1 MPFLSVCSCVPSPYA
16 LLRKARGELR
26 NTQEHPRGTPVLV
39 LEVEEHNKTGILVG
53 GKVCVAMR
61 KVVIVT
67 GSRNWTDHWIVFG
80 ALRDESPHLVVH
92 GGCETGA
99 DSWADEWCRDWY
111 VDTVTLRAR
120 WRVDGKLDR
129 SAGPRRNL
137 RMLKAY
143 PGATVLAFPLD
154 GPGTRGCIK
163 LARELGML
171 VKVFGGDNR

>member
-39 LEVEEHNKTGILVG
+39 LEVEEHNKTGIPVG
-53 GKVCVAMR
+53 GKVSDDMR

-67 GSRNWTDHWIVFG
+67 GSRNWTDGRMVFD
-80 ALRDESPHLVVH
+80 ALTDEAPHLVVH
-92 GGCETGA
+92 GGCESGA
-99 DSWADEWCRDWY
+99 DDFAHMWCNSSY
-111 VDTVTLRAR
+111 VDEVTLRAR
-120 WRVDGKLDR
+120 WRVNGKLDR

-154 GPGTRGCIK
+154 GPGTRGCMATA
-163 LARELGML
+163 LAMGMR
-171 VKVFGGDNR
+171 VKVFGE